1 MQTLLIPANPFHRF
15 QIYAPVDSSANH
27 RTSARLPGVAGT
39 TKSDIRIYGNGT
51 ISDHSQVMDQSLKTI
66 NLQTKEKQMKQ
77 ALIIAV
83 LFLAALPG
91 GPLSAQQNAGA
102 LKVQPQPGEKD
113 SGPQRQSQ
121 IVVDP
126 QNLTFNVA
134 YGSNASGQIN
144 ISNTGT
150 EPLDWHL
157 HEAGEMPSQGMV
169 AWFPFNGNAIDESGN
184 GHDGTIY
191 GTSWGNDRNGNPN
204 SAVDV
209 LYNQRI
215 VFGSNNLPSGSA
227 PRTLGCWFKAR
238 NFVSG
243 GWPDWLV
250 GYGNA
255 NPGSPIYQLQL
266 HSNGQIEFQTGS
278 WLNRIFSTHTFR
290 DGEWHCAMV
299 TYNGTTVTMY
309 VDGQYEGS
317 VSPGGIGTAS
327 DQFSVGK
334 CLWWGCYYDGLVD
347 DVFLYNRVLT
357 PEEIYS
363 VSQAQSMPA
372 YLTLTPQLG
381 VLPPGGSVSLQIG
394 VNTLQMQAGTT
405 IDTLLIISNDPAA
418 PAVPVI
424 ITTNVLPPAPVIT
437 PSPLYLLATLEDP
450 VTLGSFELEN
460 QGPGLLNYHLNGE
473 DGLGMFMPA
482 IPGYAALG
490 EFDGHRYYASS
501 GTSTWSAAKLA
512 CEAVGGHLAAITS
525 SPENDFIASH
535 YSPMA
540 WIGTRTDLLV
550 NNVWCWVNGEPVT
563 YTNWA
568 SGQPDNWNGENC
580 VEINRPAGQWND
592 ASDNHHYD
600 NVLIHHILEFDS
612 ILNFLPTAGSL
623 APDASEEISLFACGY
638 GLADGIYHVWISVS
652 APGMEDPVLYPV
664 TLQVDFTAP
673 LAVTG
678 LTLDEDLVTFTQAG
692 FHWDANAPA
701 DTVVA
706 YNIYRRNDNDGEWF
720 LLESV
725 PAGQLTYV
733 DTDFDSY
740 GYRDVFYC
748 VRAKDNHGNQS
759 PQGVILQ
766 ANMDRFPPPAGLT
779 IQRMGN
785 DVQLTWSPV
794 NQTLGGV
801 TVDPSC
807 YVIYVADALEP
818 LSGYQLVDI
827 SLTNQYLHV
836 GGALDPAWDA
846 HFYYVAAYIGDLA
859 RLKALLGIGAH

>member
-1 MQTLLIPANPFHRF
+1 M
-15 QIYAPVDSSANH
+15 
-27 RTSARLPGVAGT
+27 
-39 TKSDIRIYGNGT
+39 K
-51 ISDHSQVMDQSLKTI
+51 QSLVMW
-66 NLQTKEKQMKQ
+66 LFF
-77 ALIIAV
+77 IIAC
-83 LFLAALPG
+83 LCGEALAPQGSGSPALP
-91 GPLSAQQNAGA
+91 LSTGD
-102 LKVQPQPGEKD
+102 LGH
-113 SGPQRQSQ
+113 GLQRQSQ
-121 IVVDP
+121 INVDP
-126 QNLTFNVA
+126 PNLTFNIA
-134 YGSNASGQIN
+134 YGSSASSQLT

-157 HEAGEMPSQGMV
+157 HEAGEMPGLGMV

-215 VFGSNNLPSGSA
+215 VFGSYGLPAGNS

-255 NPGSPIYQLQL
+255 SSGSPIYQLQL
-266 HSNGQIEFQTGS
+266 NSSGRVEFQTGS
-278 WLNRIFSTHTFR
+278 WQNQIFSTHTFR
-290 DGEWHCAMV
+290 DGLWHCAMV

-317 VSPGGIGTAS
+317 VASGGIGTVS
-327 DQFSVGK
+327 QNFSVGK
-334 CLWWGCYYDGLVD
+334 CLWWGNYYDGLVD

-405 IDTLLIISNDPAA
+405 VDTLLIISNDPAA

-437 PSPLYLLATLEDP
+437 PSPLYLLANLENP

-460 QGPGLLNYHLNGE
+460 QGPGLLDYHLNGE
-473 DGLGMFMPA
+473 DGLGVFMPV
-482 IPGYAALG
+482 IPGYAVLG
-490 EFDGHRYYASS
+490 EFNGHRYYSS
-501 GTSTWSAAKLA
+501 NGTSTWSAAKLS
-512 CEAVGGHLAAITS
+512 CEEVGGHLAAITS
-525 SPENDFIASH
+525 SGENDFIASH
-535 YSPMA
+535 YSPLA

-592 ASDNHHYD
+592 ASDSHHYD
-600 NVLIHHILEFDS
+600 NVLIHHVLEFDS

-623 APDASEEISLFACGY
+623 APDAAEEISLSACGY
-638 GLADGIYHVWISVS
+638 GLTDGIYHAWISVS

-678 LTLDEDLVTFTQAG
+678 LNLDADLVTFTQTG

-706 YNIYRRNDNDGEWF
+706 YNIYRRNDIDGVWF
-720 LLESV
+720 LLDSV
-725 PAGQLTYV
+725 PAGQLSYI

-748 VRAKDNHGNQS
+748 VRAEDNHGNQS
-759 PQGVILQ
+759 PQGIILQ

-779 IQRMGN
+779 IQRIGN
-785 DVQLTWSPV
+785 DVQLSWNPV
-794 NQTLGGV
+794 TQTLGGV

-807 YVIYVADALEP
+807 YVIYVSEYPETGSAYEF
-818 LSGYQLVDI
+818 VDI
-827 SLTNQYLHV
+827 SLSTQYLHV
-836 GGALDPAWDA
+836 GGAAAPDWERS
-846 HFYYVAAYIGDLA
+846 FYYVAAYIGDLA
-859 RLKALLGIGAH
+859 RFRMQMESGSHRTD

>member
-1 MQTLLIPANPFHRF
+1 MKL
-15 QIYAPVDSSANH
+15 
-27 RTSARLPGVAGT
+27 
-39 TKSDIRIYGNGT
+39 
-51 ISDHSQVMDQSLKTI
+51 SL
-66 NLQTKEKQMKQ
+66 
-77 ALIIAV
+77 V
-83 LFLAALPG
+83 VSLFLVAACLCGEMLALQG
-91 GPLSAQQNAGA
+91 GGSPASSMSIGNQGHS
-102 LKVQPQPGEKD
+102 VP
-113 SGPQRQSQ
+113 RQSQ
-121 IVVDP
+121 INVNP

-134 YGSNASGQIN
+134 YGSSAASQIS

-157 HEAGEMPSQGMV
+157 HEAGEMPSLGMV

-215 VFGSNNLPSGSA
+215 VFGSYGLPSGSA

-266 HSNGQIEFQTGS
+266 NNNGQVEFQTGS
-278 WLNRIFSTHTFR
+278 WQNRIFSTHTFR
-290 DGEWHCAMV
+290 DGLWHCAMV

-317 VSPGGIGTAS
+317 VSSGGIGTAS

-334 CLWWGCYYDGLVD
+334 CLWWGNYYDGLVD

-381 VLPPGGSVSLQIG
+381 VLPPGGNVNLQIE

-424 ITTNVLPPAPVIT
+424 ITTNVQPPAPLIT

-450 VTLGSFELEN
+450 VAQGTFELEN
-460 QGPGLLNYHLNGE
+460 QGMGLLNYRLSGDDE
-473 DGLGMFMPA
+473 LGVLVPA
-482 IPGYAALG
+482 IPGYAAMG
-490 EFDGHRYYASS
+490 EFNGHRYYVSNSTSS
-501 GTSTWSAAKLA
+501 WSDAKLA
-512 CEAVGGHLAAITS
+512 CEAVGGHLASITS
-525 SPENDFIASH
+525 QEENNFIS
-535 YSPMA
+535 SNFGSLA
-540 WIGTRTDLLV
+540 WIGTRTDYQH
-550 NNVWCWVNGEPVT
+550 NGVWIWVSGEPVT
-563 YTNWA
+563 YTNWGP
-568 SGQPDNWNGENC
+568 GQPDNWNGENC
-580 VEINRPAGQWND
+580 VEINAIQLGKWND
-592 ASDNHHYD
+592 ATNDHSYNGQ
-600 NVLIHHILEFDS
+600 LIKHILEYDS
-612 ILNFLPTAGSL
+612 ILSFLPVGGSL
-623 APDASEEISLFACGY
+623 ASDAAEEISVFACGF
-638 GLADGIYHVWISVS
+638 GLADGVYNAWISVS
-652 APGMEDPVLYPV
+652 APGMVDPVLFPV

-673 LAVTG
+673 LTVTG
-678 LTLDEDLVTFTQAG
+678 LNLDEDLVTFTQTG
-692 FHWDANAPA
+692 FQWDANAPA

-706 YNIYRRNDNDGEWF
+706 YNIYRRNDIDGEWF
-720 LLESV
+720 LLDTV
-725 PAGQLTYV
+725 AAGQLSYI
-733 DTDFDSY
+733 DTSFDSY

-748 VRAKDNHGNQS
+748 VRAEDNHGNQS
-759 PQGVILQ
+759 SQGMILQ
-766 ANMDRFPPPAGLT
+766 ANMDRFPPPAGVT
-779 IQRMGN
+779 IQRIGN
-785 DVQLTWSPV
+785 DVQLAWNAVT
-794 NQTLGGV
+794 QTLGGV

-807 YVIYVADALEP
+807 YVIYVSEYPDPGSAYEF
-818 LSGYQLVDI
+818 VDI
-827 SLTNQYLHV
+827 SLGTQYLHV
-836 GGALDPAWDA
+836 GGAAASDWGG
-846 HFYYVAAYIGDLA
+846 HFYHVVAYIGDLA
-859 RLKALLGIGAH
+859 RFQGLLESRGQ